1 MADYSRAAGQS
12 NPLPYA
18 TIANDFTAYREI
30 VAGELRASAM
40 DWEGWRI
47 EDREN
52 MEEPPIPPIHDGGLE
67 KRMRG
72 MRRLWGEE
80 SRNVL

>member
-1 MADYSRAAGQS
+1 MQAIGRLLASGRAI
-12 NPLPYA
+12 PYA